1 MIKMLNLMHLLFV
14 SDTVIYI
21 KGEHSLKFKG
31 ITTFDGLIYAPEGD
45 VYFEGQAGYCRGVVI
60 AKNLHV
66 NSRGDREF
74 SFMEK
79 SSVMDLVNTLKAN

>member
-1 MIKMLNLMHLLFV
+1 M
-14 SDTVIYI
+14 
-21 KGEHSLKFKG
+21 KFKG

-66 NSRGDREF
+66 NSRGDR
-74 SFMEK
+74 
-79 SSVMDLVNTLKAN
+79 SSPLWKKQCNGSG